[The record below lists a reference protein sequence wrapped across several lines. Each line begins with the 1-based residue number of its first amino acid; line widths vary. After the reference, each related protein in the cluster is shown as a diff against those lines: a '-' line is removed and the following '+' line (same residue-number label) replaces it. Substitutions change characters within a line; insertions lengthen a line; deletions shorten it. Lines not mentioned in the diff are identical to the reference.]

1 VLGAVQVVPI
11 YWGAAW
17 ASGANATLTTQLDAF
32 FSFIVTSSYMALL
45 AEYSTPS
52 TTIQHGTRLP
62 SVHVSATE
70 PGTIVGGVRQVTD
83 AQIQTALQ
91 GWIAAH
97 TAPATTANTLY
108 FIFLPPNVVSLA
120 FSSQSCVSSGYCGYH
135 SHIGGVYYA
144 LIPFVNCGG
153 CVYPGNFIDTLTE
166 VSSHE
171 FAEAVTDPALNAWW
185 DPTTGPGDEIG
196 DICNR
201 QTVRL
206 GGYLVQTEW
215 SNSQAACVFDAASPF
230 SHWQELDN
238 NPASVAIV
246 ADGGDL
252 YQLHNTGKIWK
263 YVGPPLTGWQ
273 QLDNNPATKQIV
285 AAGGKLYQLHNTGKI
300 WKYVGPPMTGWQE
313 LDNNPAS
320 VAIVAEGGNL
330 YQLHN
335 TGKIWKYVGPPMT
348 GWQELDNNPATK
360 QIVAAGGNL
369 YQLHNTGKIW
379 KYVGPPMTGW
389 QQLDN
394 NPASIAIVADGG
406 NLFQLHNTGKIWKYV
421 GPPMT
426 GWQELDNNPATK
438 QIAAA
443 GGNLYQL
450 HNTGKIWK
458 YVGPPLTGWKQL
470 DNNPASIAIVAGA
483 GNLYQLHNTGK
494 IWKYTGV

>member
-1 VLGAVQVVPI
+1 MPDSDAKNPVVLPTTSHVVAAVGAGPRRIVPPADFVARGLILPAVGAPVGGAPVPHLQNHGGPVLGAVQVVPI

-313 LDNNPAS
+313 LDNNPA
-320 VAIVAEGGNL
+320 
-330 YQLHN
+330 
-335 TGKIWKYVGPPMT
+335 
-348 GWQELDNNPATK
+348 TK
-360 QIVAAGGNL
+360 QIV
-369 YQLHNTGKIW
+369 
-379 KYVGPPMTGW
+379 
-389 QQLDN
+389 
-394 NPASIAIVADGG
+394 
-406 NLFQLHNTGKIWKYV
+406 
-421 GPPMT
+421 
-426 GWQELDNNPATK
+426 
-438 QIAAA
+438 AA